1 MTARQ
6 GSAVLSQGVVSLL
19 AYGVNFAAS
28 FVAIVGMIRI
38 MGKEPY
44 GIFALAIQITAFTSM
59 LADFGIGPIIMRR
72 LAIAPQRA
80 AAIVLE
86 ASTVRLLLMLPA
98 WLLTLGIGWILEPG
112 WTFFLMLNLM
122 LCNMIV
128 SSKMPVLRGTIEA
141 LYRSQTRMSV
151 PTIAMAVD
159 SIVLLAMVLFL
170 PAYFRDPVQA
180 MLWYTI
186 SNVIGAVALAVGGWS
201 LTRRISTEPAHI
213 SWSSMKELL
222 WSASPLALFLVLNAL
237 HVSIETV
244 YLKIFHGDSE
254 VGVFNAALRFMAPLA
269 VFPTIIAIS
278 ASPYFA
284 RASAEAGPG
293 QEDAL
298 TRLFSQAVKTLL
310 IGSVLLAGL
319 GATNARELI
328 GAPLKYAFEEAAVPL
343 IILFIVFLPMSLN
356 MFLVEVNNARG
367 NIVTNSKAAALLA
380 TISVL
385 AGIPL
390 VLYFASVGAALNKLA
405 ATSLGLVFLLMR
417 SREGIRLSL
426 IPLVV
431 KIALLLALLVSLR
444 LLLADFGVILSNAL
458 ALSVVIVAIF
468 ALKVFSTEE
477 LRQWKEQISSVFVRN
492 I

>member
-1 MTARQ
+1 MTERQ
-6 GSAVLSQGVVSLL
+6 SGGVLSQGVVSLL

-72 LAIAPQRA
+72 LALAPQRA
-80 AAIVLE
+80 ATIVLE
-86 ASTVRLLLMLPA
+86 ASTVRFLLMLPA
-98 WLLTLGIGWILEPG
+98 WLLTLGIGWLLEPG

-122 LCNMIV
+122 LCNMIT
-128 SSKMPVLRGTIEA
+128 SSKLPVLRGTIEA
-141 LYRSQTRMSV
+141 LYRSQSRMGI

-159 SIVLLAMVLFL
+159 SIVLLAMVVLA
-170 PAYFRDPVQA
+170 PAFFRDPVQA
-180 MLWYTI
+180 MFWYTV
-186 SNVIGAVALAVGGWS
+186 SNVIGAVALAAGGWS
-201 LTRRISTEPAHI
+201 LTKRISTEAAHI
-213 SWSSMKELL
+213 SWAGMKELL
-222 WSASPLALFLVLNAL
+222 WSASPLALFLMLNAL
-237 HVSIETV
+237 HVSIDTV
-244 YLKIFHGDSE
+244 YLKIFHGDGE

-284 RASAEAGPG
+284 RASAAEGPG
-293 QEDAL
+293 QEDAV
-298 TRLFSQAVKTLL
+298 TKLFSQAVKTLL

-343 IILFIVFLPMSLN
+343 ILLFIVFLPMSLN

-367 NIVTNSKAAALLA
+367 NIITNSKAAAILA

-385 AGIPL
+385 AGLPL
-390 VLYFASVGAALNKLA
+390 VLYFASVGAALNKLV
-405 ATSLGLVFLLMR
+405 ATSICLVFLLIR
-417 SREGIRLSL
+417 SREGIRLSMK
-426 IPLVV
+426 PLVV
-431 KIALLLALLVSLR
+431 KTGVLLALLVSLR
-444 LLLADFGVILSNAL
+444 LLLADIGVIYSNIIAL
-458 ALSVVIVAIF
+458 TVVIVGIF
-468 ALKVFSTEE
+468 TLRVFSVEE
-477 LRQWKEQISSVFVRN
+477 LKQWKDQIASVFGRN
-492 I
+492 S